1 MHTGYRARK
10 FAALVALGAALLSA
24 GPAPG
29 ANGADVPLT
38 TNRSQTSPSGSN
50 ELEIPR
56 PAPQEQ
62 VRPMPAPSAN
72 VIPRSPGAQTLE
84 IPLPEVFRGCW
95 QGVVRY
101 IDSQAQLAP
110 PMIGGWIPKT
120 YRICYTQTGGG
131 PFKPT
136 ISETGIITNGRAV
149 RNARSRLEVLSTD
162 GRTQARMRAYL
173 HFDEDSH
180 GLFGLFSQTGS
191 VDELTHMNCEIDGA
205 VMHVQG
211 DMYGEWNRR
220 PWTRVTWHADF
231 SSVVN

>member
-1 MHTGYRARK
+1 MHNSNRTHE
-10 FAALVALGAALLSA
+10 FATLVALGALLLAAS
-24 GPAPG
+24 PAPG
-29 ANGADVPLT
+29 AQGAGAPVT
-38 TNRSQTSPSGSN
+38 TNRAQSSQDGSN

-56 PAPQEQ
+56 PAPQQ
-62 VRPMPAPSAN
+62 PVRPMPAPSTN
-72 VIPRSPGAQTLE
+72 VVPRSPGAQTLE

-101 IDSQAQLAP
+101 IDSQVQLAP
-110 PMIGGWIPKT
+110 PIIGGWIPKT
-120 YRICYTQTGGG
+120 YRICYVRSGGG

-136 ISETGIITNGRAV
+136 ISETGLIAAGRYV

-162 GRTQARMRAYL
+162 GRTQATMRAFL

-180 GLFGLFSQTGS
+180 GLFGLFRQTGS
-191 VDELTHMNCEIDGA
+191 VDELTHMNCEIDGG

-211 DMYGEWNRR
+211 DMYGEWNRH
-220 PWTRVTWHADF
+220 PWSRVTWHADF

>member
-1 MHTGYRARK
+1 MHNSCRTHE
-10 FAALVALGAALLSA
+10 FAALMALGALLLSA
-24 GPAPG
+24 NSARG
-29 ANGADVPLT
+29 ASGAGVPMT
-38 TNRSQTSPSGSN
+38 TNRAQGSQDGSN

-56 PAPQEQ
+56 PAPQQ
-62 VRPMPAPSAN
+62 IRPIPAPSAN
-72 VIPRSPGAQTLE
+72 VIPPLPGAQTLE

-101 IDSQAQLAP
+101 IDSQVQLAP

-120 YRICYTQTGGG
+120 YRICYVQSGRG

-136 ISETGIITNGRAV
+136 ISETGLIANGRAV

-162 GRTQARMRAYL
+162 GRTQATMRAYL

-191 VDELTHMNCEIDGA
+191 VDELTHMNCAIDGG